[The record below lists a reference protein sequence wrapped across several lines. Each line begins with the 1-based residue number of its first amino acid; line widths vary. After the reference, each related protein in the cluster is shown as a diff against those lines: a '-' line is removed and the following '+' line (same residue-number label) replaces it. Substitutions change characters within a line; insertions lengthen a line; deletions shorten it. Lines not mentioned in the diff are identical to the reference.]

1 MAAQVGVDVGS
12 SAIKVVQLG
21 GSGGKRTVEAMG
33 LGVNPVGGW
42 GETEAQKLSL
52 AEAIRKTVGDAG
64 IKLKRVRVALHEALV
79 YTRVIDMP
87 PLSEAELSS
96 ALSWEAEQYI
106 PMPLS
111 EVNLDWQILGSREMT
126 DSDSKALKRRRMA
139 VLLVAAPKKLID
151 KVVGVMQLAGLD
163 PVGLETDMLALTRA
177 VVPFDWFDEA
187 HHKSAQGKPILVC
200 HLGAAGTEIGVV
212 EAGQP
217 VFIFATA
224 TGGTGL
230 TRAIAGG
237 LKLDFA
243 QAEQYKRTYG
253 LLDDPLEGKIR
264 QVLME
269 PMTMIV
275 NELKRAMS
283 FYVAHAQVAVPM
295 KQLIL
300 SGGGA
305 QLPGLGGYL
314 AGQLNLEAMTANPTA
329 KMSWNSQVRNR
340 WVGIESVF
348 SVAVGLA
355 LGE

>member
-12 SAIKVVQLG
+12 SAIKVVQWG
-21 GSGGKRTVEAMG
+21 ESAGM
-33 LGVNPVGGW
+33 GVNPVGGW

-64 IKLKRVRVALHEALV
+64 IKVKRARVALHEALV

-87 PLSEAELSS
+87 PLSEAELAS

-106 PMPLS
+106 PVPLS
-111 EVNLDWQILGSREMT
+111 EVNLDWQILGSKEMA
-126 DSDSKALKRRRMA
+126 DKRRKMA

-163 PVGLETDMLALTRA
+163 SVGLETDMLALTRA
-177 VVPFDWFDEA
+177 VVPLD
-187 HHKSAQGKPILVC
+187 SAQGKPILVC
-200 HLGAAGTEIGVV
+200 HLGAAGTEIGVI

-253 LLDDPLEGKIR
+253 LLDDPLEGKIK
-264 QVLME
+264 QGLVE
-269 PMTMIV
+269 PVTMIV

-314 AGQLNLEAMTANPTA
+314 AGQLNLEAVTANPMA
-329 KMSWNSQVRNR
+329 GMSWGSQVRNR
-340 WVGIESVF
+340 FAGIESVF
-348 SVAVGLA
+348 SVAAGLA

>member
-12 SAIKVVQLG
+12 SAIKVIQWG
-21 GSGGKRTVEAMG
+21 ESAGM
-33 LGVNPVGGW
+33 GVNPVGGW
-42 GETEAQKLSL
+42 GETEPDSLSL

-64 IKLKRVRVALHEALV
+64 IGVKRARVALHEALV

-106 PMPLS
+106 PVPLS
-111 EVNLDWQILGSREMT
+111 EVNLDWQILGSKDMP
-126 DSDSKALKRRRMA
+126 DKRRKMA

-177 VVPFDWFDEA
+177 LVSPA
-187 HHKSAQGKPILVC
+187 STGPILIC
-200 HLGAAGTEIGVV
+200 HLGAAGTEIGVI

-217 VFIFATA
+217 VFVFATA
-224 TGGTGL
+224 TGGTAL
-230 TRAIAGG
+230 TRAIAAG
-237 LKLDFA
+237 LKLEFA

-253 LLDDPLEGKIR
+253 LLDDQLEGKIK
-264 QVLME
+264 QVLAE
-269 PMTMIV
+269 PVTMIV

-283 FYVAHAQVAVPM
+283 FYVAHASVAVPM

-314 AGQLNLEAMTANPTA
+314 AGQLNLEAVTANPMA
-329 KMSWNSQVRNR
+329 RMSWGSQVRNR
-340 WVGIESVF
+340 FAGIESVF
-348 SVAVGLA
+348 SVAAGLA